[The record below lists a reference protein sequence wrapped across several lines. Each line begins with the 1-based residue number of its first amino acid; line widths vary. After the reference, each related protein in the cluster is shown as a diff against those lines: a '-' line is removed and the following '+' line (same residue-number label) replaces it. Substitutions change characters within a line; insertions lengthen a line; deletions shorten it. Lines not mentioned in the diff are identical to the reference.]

1 MISYK
6 IPLGNKTS
14 KEAEFCGSLFA
25 CADTIKLLHLK
36 ASGEGS
42 YAKHVALGDLYDA
55 ISDMADDITETIQ
68 GYKGLL
74 SISIPASTL
83 PADCCSYVKS
93 ERSRITTSMSSMT
106 DMVDVQNKLQDL
118 IGVFS
123 KTIYKL
129 ENLK

>member
-1 MISYK
+1 MNYK
-6 IPLGNKTS
+6 IPVTNKVS

-25 CADTIKLLHLK
+25 CADAIKLLHLN

-55 ISDMADDITETIQ
+55 ISDAADDVTESIQ

-74 SISIPASTL
+74 NISIPASTL
-83 PADCCSYVKS
+83 PTDCCTYVKG
-93 ERSRITTSMSSMT
+93 ERTRITTAMSSMT
-106 DMVDVQNKLQDL
+106 DMIDIQNKLQDL

-129 ENLK
+129 ENLE